1 MSRVLLVEDEE
12 HLALG
17 LRFNLENAGYQVQL
31 VRTGRE
37 ALLEIDRA
45 AFDLVILDVML
56 PGDMDGTEVARAIR
70 RAGNFVPIIMLT
82 ARDTMDDRIRGLDSG
97 ADDYVAKPFDLDEL
111 LARVRGHLRRQ
122 VWDRR
127 RGDAPEA
134 LPVERPSG
142 EAVAADGD
150 GDVLAFGERCRVD
163 FHTWKATAHDG
174 QEVQLGGKEVAM
186 MRLFAAEEG
195 KVIPRGMFLEK
206 VWNEPATL
214 ETRTVDN
221 FIMRLRKLFEPDPKN
236 PRHILSVRGVGY
248 RFVR

>member
-17 LRFNLENAGYQVQL
+17 LRFNLENAGYEVRL

-37 ALLEIDRA
+37 ALQEVEREAL
-45 AFDLVILDVML
+45 DLVILDVML
-56 PGDMDGTEVARAIR
+56 PGDLDGTQVARAIR

-82 ARDTMDDRIRGLDSG
+82 ARDTMEDRIVGIDAG

-127 RGDAPEA
+127 RGEAPEA
-134 LPVERPSG
+134 LPDPAEAPSESEG
-142 EAVAADGD
+142 E
-150 GDVLAFGERCRVD
+150 VLAFGDNRVD
-163 FHTWKATAHDG
+163 FHTWKATTHAG
-174 QEVQLGGKEVAM
+174 QVVQLSGKEVAI
-186 MRLFAAEEG
+186 MRLFAQEEG

-221 FIMRLRKLFEPDPKN
+221 FILRLRKLFEPDPRN
-236 PRHILSVRGVGY
+236 PRHILGVRGVGY